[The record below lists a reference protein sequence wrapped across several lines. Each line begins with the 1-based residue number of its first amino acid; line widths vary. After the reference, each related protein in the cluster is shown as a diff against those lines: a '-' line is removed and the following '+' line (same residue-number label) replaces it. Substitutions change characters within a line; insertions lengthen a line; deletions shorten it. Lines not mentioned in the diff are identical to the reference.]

1 MENYSNLKEKNKK
14 NKIINYGGTKM
25 TDKERFEKLEKIAD
39 KYGVNIEEEYPIPP
53 EECEGEFEE
62 VEE

>member
-1 MENYSNLKEKNKK
+1 
-14 NKIINYGGTKM
+14 M
-25 TDKERFEKLEKIAD
+25 TNKERMEKLEKIAN
-39 KYGVNIEEEYPIPP
+39 KYGVNIEEEYPVSP

>member
-1 MENYSNLKEKNKK
+1 
-14 NKIINYGGTKM
+14 M
-25 TDKERFEKLEKIAD
+25 TDKEIFERLVKIAD
-39 KYGVNIEEEYPIPP
+39 KYVVDIEEEYPVSP

>member
-1 MENYSNLKEKNKK
+1 
-14 NKIINYGGTKM
+14 M
-25 TDKERFEKLEKIAD
+25 TNSERFEKLEKIAD

-62 VEE
+62 VDE